1 MGLDTVEFLVKIEEE
16 YDISIPD
23 EDAYLL
29 GEVGD
34 LGLYIV
40 NACEQNNAVLIELE
54 SVLDY
59 LKNMLHRDYDV
70 PLDKIILKSH
80 VVKDLGLD

>member
-1 MGLDTVEFLVKIEEE
+1 MGLDTVEILVHIEEE
-16 YDISIPD
+16 YDITIPD

-34 LGLYIV
+34 LALYIV
-40 NACEQNNAVLIELE
+40 NSCEQNNGVLIELE
-54 SVLDY
+54 PVVNY
-59 LKNMLHRDYDV
+59 LKQMLHREFSV
-70 PLDKIILKSH
+70 PIEKIHLKSH

>member
-1 MGLDTVEFLVKIEEE
+1 MLSLYANISIIENKENKMGLDTVEFLVKIEVE

-34 LGLYIV
+34 LALYIV
-40 NACEQNNAVLIELE
+40 NACEQNNGVLIELE
-54 SVLDY
+54 PVLDF
-59 LKNMLHRDYDV
+59 LKNMLH
-70 PLDKIILKSH
+70 IIMFR
-80 VVKDLGLD
+80 

>member
-1 MGLDTVEFLVKIEEE
+1 MGMETVEILITIEDK

-34 LGLYIV
+34 LALYIV
-40 NACEQNNAVLIELE
+40 NSCEQNNGVLLEIEPVIEFLKQT
-54 SVLDY
+54 LHNDY
-59 LKNMLHRDYDV
+59 GV
-70 PLDKIILKSH
+70 PIEEITLKSH

>member
-34 LGLYIV
+34 LALYIV

>member
-1 MGLDTVEFLVKIEEE
+1 MGLDTVEILVHIEEE
-16 YDISIPD
+16 YDITIPD

-34 LGLYIV
+34 LALYIV
-40 NACEQNNAVLIELE
+40 NSCEQNNGVLIELE
-54 SVLDY
+54 PVVNY
-59 LKNMLHRDYDV
+59 LKQMLHREFGV
-70 PLDKIILKSH
+70 PLEKIHLKSH

>member
-16 YDISIPD
+16 YNISIPD

-34 LGLYIV
+34 LALYIV
-40 NACEQNNAVLIELE
+40 NSCEQTNGDLIELE
-54 SVLDY
+54 PVIDY
-59 LKNMLHRDYDV
+59 LKNMLHRDYGI
-70 PLDKIILKSH
+70 PLEEIHLKSH

>member
-1 MGLDTVEFLVKIEEE
+1 MGLETVEILIQIEEE

-34 LGLYIV
+34 LALYIV
-40 NACEQNNAVLIELE
+40 NSCEQNNGVLIEIE
-54 SVLDY
+54 PVIAY
-59 LKNMLHRDYDV
+59 LKRILHEDYGV
-70 PLDKIILKSH
+70 PLEQITLKSH
-80 VVKDLGLD
+80 IVKDLGLD

>member
-1 MGLDTVEFLVKIEEE
+1 MGLDTVELLVHIEEE
-16 YDISIPD
+16 YDITIPD

-34 LGLYIV
+34 LALYIV
-40 NACEQNNAVLIELE
+40 NACEQNNGVLIELDP
-54 SVLDY
+54 VVDFLKKMLD
-59 LKNMLHRDYDV
+59 REFGV
-70 PLDKIILKSH
+70 PIEKINLKSH

>member
-1 MGLDTVEFLVKIEEE
+1 MGLDTVEFLVKIEVE

-34 LGLYIV
+34 LALYIV
-40 NACEQNNAVLIELE
+40 NACEQNNGVLIELE
-54 SVLDY
+54 PVLDF
-59 LKNMLHRDYDV
+59 LKNMLH
-70 PLDKIILKSH
+70 IIMFR
-80 VVKDLGLD
+80 